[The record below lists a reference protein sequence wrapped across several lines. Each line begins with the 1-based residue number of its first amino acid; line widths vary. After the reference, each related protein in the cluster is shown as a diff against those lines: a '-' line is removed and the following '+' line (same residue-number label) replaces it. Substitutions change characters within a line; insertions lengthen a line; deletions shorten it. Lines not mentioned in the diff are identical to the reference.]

1 MNLDALVAQG
11 RLPWSPSAAADN
23 LDIWH
28 EYEFPRTG
36 TFTTQGTVVL
46 FTLVGGSETQ
56 ISVWAYAPLSQ
67 GEAEDLADRTFASA
81 TELRQF
87 VRDVFDGRQ
96 VVLALAD
103 DLMVSSWSVFEVKG
117 ELYEVATSFLEQV
130 LAQAQGR
137 LNAGTEFRAKL
148 AQVDVATHDLLDA

>member
-1 MNLDALVAQG
+1 MKLDALVTQG
-11 RLPWSPSAAADN
+11 RVPWSPNATADN
-23 LDIWH
+23 LDVWH

-46 FTLVGGSETQ
+46 FTLAGGLETQ
-56 ISVWAYAPLSQ
+56 TSVWAYAPLSPDA
-67 GEAEDLADRTFASA
+67 AEDLTGRTFASVA
-81 TELRQF
+81 ELRQF

-103 DLMVSSWSVFEVKG
+103 DLIVSRWSILEAKG

-130 LAQAQGR
+130 LA
-137 LNAGTEFRAKL
+137 
-148 AQVDVATHDLLDA
+148 